1 MHAGIIFLLVIVG
14 SVLFHIFTP
23 WYWTDIASNW
33 QGMDDTITLTFWV
46 GGGVFVAVCLFMVY
60 CVFKFSYKEGRTVEY
75 KPEDKKLERILTWAT
90 TLGVA
95 ALLAPGLI
103 IWNQYV
109 NVPKNA
115 LEVDVMAWQWGWQ
128 YRLPGE
134 DGKLGTTKVININD
148 DNPFGINPNDPFGQD
163 DVIIQSDVLNMETDR
178 PIKILLRSVDVLH
191 NWYVPQ
197 FRAKMDA
204 VPGTIT
210 FYWFEPNKVG
220 EYEVLCAEYCGVGHY
235 AMRGSVIVQSKQ
247 DYNSWLNEQETFS
260 ELVAKQNKLKIEENK
275 IAKKINLGEFIE
287 MDDGTEAT
295 GGRDS
300 SNILSDCCESIIAAL
315 YLDGGL
321 SAAKKYIG
329 VHWGC
334 ILKETTEP
342 PKDAK
347 TSLQEWAQGKALPLP
362 TYTEKNRSGP
372 DHGPKFVFEVE
383 VKGHIQNLGKG
394 HSKRSAQQ
402 AAALAAIKQLGIEH

>member
-14 SVLFHIFTP
+14 SILFHIFTP

-148 DNPFGINPNDPFGQD
+148 DK
-163 DVIIQSDVLNMETDR
+163 SSWKR
-178 PIKILLRSVDVLH
+178 KIG
-191 NWYVPQ
+191 YVPQ
-197 FRAKMDA
+197 NIFLIDDSIKNNIAFGIEGDKIDELKLNKA
-204 VPGTIT
+204 IEESQLKSFINSLEIG
-210 FYWFEPNKVG
+210 FETKVG
-220 EYEVLCAEYCGVGHY
+220 E
-235 AMRGSVIVQSKQ
+235 RGAQISGGQLQRIGIVRAL
-247 DYNSWLNEQETFS
+247 YNDPEILILDESTASLDTLTENGIMDS
-260 ELVAKQNKLKIEENK
+260 INKLKGEKTIIMISHRFSSLKDCDK
-275 IAKKINLGEFIE
+275 IYEIRDGKILGEINKF
-287 MDDGTEAT
+287 
-295 GGRDS
+295 
-300 SNILSDCCESIIAAL
+300 
-315 YLDGGL
+315 
-321 SAAKKYIG
+321 KK
-329 VHWGC
+329 H
-334 ILKETTEP
+334 
-342 PKDAK
+342 A
-347 TSLQEWAQGKALPLP
+347 
-362 TYTEKNRSGP
+362 
-372 DHGPKFVFEVE
+372 
-383 VKGHIQNLGKG
+383 
-394 HSKRSAQQ
+394 
-402 AAALAAIKQLGIEH
+402 